1 MFNGIIK
8 NIGIV
13 KKIHKNS
20 NDYVLEINSNIK
32 FKKNNIGMS
41 ISCSGVCLTLLSFAK
56 KTSKFFISKETLNV
70 TNFKDIRKNDKI
82 NLELPIKFGDR
93 ISGHFVQGHVDT
105 TEKIQSI
112 KKIGSSW
119 NIKFS
124 IKNNFRKYIIKKGSI
139 AINGISLTVSKIN
152 KKSFEIYII
161 PHTLKLTNLIF
172 LKKKDLVNIEFDILR
187 KYAKL

>member
-20 NDYVLEINSNIK
+20 NDSVLEINSNIK

>member
-124 IKNNFRKYIIKKGSI
+124 IKNNFRKYIIK
-139 AINGISLTVSKIN
+139 
-152 KKSFEIYII
+152 
-161 PHTLKLTNLIF
+161 
-172 LKKKDLVNIEFDILR
+172 
-187 KYAKL
+187 